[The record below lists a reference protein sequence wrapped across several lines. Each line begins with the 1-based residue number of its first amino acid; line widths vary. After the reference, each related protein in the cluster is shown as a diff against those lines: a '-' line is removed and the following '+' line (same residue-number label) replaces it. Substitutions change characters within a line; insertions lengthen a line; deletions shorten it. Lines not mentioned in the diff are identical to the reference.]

1 VIAPATHAAAGSPEA
16 RRDLLASLLL
26 RRHRRQFP
34 DLAGRIYLNFGA
46 QGPLPEP
53 ALAAIQAVYA
63 ELGRVGAASAE
74 GAAAVLLAAQRAR
87 QALAAELGAAPAAI
101 ALTESASVACNVALW
116 GIDWLPG
123 DHLVISDREYPG
135 VAAAA
140 AAVARRFHLE
150 VSRWPLAGP
159 DGAVLERLAGC
170 LRPRTRAVVVSH
182 VPWDTGRIVPLA
194 AAADLCRERGPAGPL
209 LIVDGAQAAGVLA
222 LDLPAL
228 GVDVYACPGHKW
240 WCGPEGTGCL
250 FVGERAMAELQPV
263 FVGTRGLRFSAGG
276 EVLGPRQD
284 AGRFEVSSAALPL
297 YAGLAAALA
306 AHGAWDTA
314 AARRERIRR
323 LAGRLWEGLGGLAGR
338 GVERLQEEPP
348 AAGLVFFRLAAGEA
362 GAAARALEA
371 QGILLR
377 AIPHAGA
384 LRASVHYLNLDEDI
398 DGLLAA
404 IEAMPAGLAR
414 EGVTAWPTS

>member
-1 VIAPATHAAAGSPEA
+1 VIAPPPPAAAAVQA

-26 RRHRRQFP
+26 RRHRQQVP
-34 DLAGRIYLNFGA
+34 ALAGRIYLNFGA
-46 QGPLPEP
+46 LGPLPEP
-53 ALAAIQAVYA
+53 ALAAFQEVYA
-63 ELGRVGAASAE
+63 ELGRVGAGSAA
-74 GAAAVLLAAQRAR
+74 GIAAVLLAAERAR
-87 QALAAELGAAPAAI
+87 QALAAELGAAATAI
-101 ALTESASVACNVALW
+101 ALVESASVGCNVALW
-116 GIDWLPG
+116 GIDWRPG
-123 DHLVISDREYPG
+123 DHLVISDGEYPG

-140 AAVARRFHLE
+140 AAVARRFRLA
-150 VSRWPLAGP
+150 VTRWPLAGE
-159 DGAVLERLAGC
+159 DGTVLERLAGC

-182 VPWDTGRIVPLA
+182 IPWDSGRIVPLA
-194 AAADLCRERGPAGPL
+194 AAAALCRGRGPAGPL

-263 FVGTRGLRFSAGG
+263 FVGTRGLRFGPGG
-276 EVLGPRQD
+276 EILGERTD

-306 AHGAWDTA
+306 LHGAWDTA
-314 AARRERIRR
+314 AARLERIRR

-338 GVERLQEEPP
+338 GVERLQAEPP
-348 AAGLVFFRLAAGEA
+348 AAGLVFFRVAGAAA
-362 GAAARALEA
+362 PAAARALEA

-377 AIPHAGA
+377 AVPHTGA

-404 IEAMPAGLAR
+404 IAAMPAGPSD
-414 EGVTAWPTS
+414 EGPTACPRC